1 MGLAKSLFP
10 SMHTMEDVS
19 QQFNSFQLQ
28 EEFKPLGVAKGLF
41 PSTHTMEN
49 ATQLFNSFQQQEKER
64 KNKGEDFINKTLN
77 NCHYINSTFTLK

>member
-1 MGLAKSLFP
+1 MGLAKSFFP
-10 SMHTMEDVS
+10 SFPSIEHAS
-19 QQFNSFQLQ
+19 QQLHSFQLQ
-28 EEFKPLGVAKGLF
+28 EEFKPMGVAKGLF

-64 KNKGEDFINKTLN
+64 KNKGEDLINKTLK

>member
-1 MGLAKSLFP
+1 MGLAKGLFH
-10 SMHTMEDVS
+10 SMHTIENAT
-19 QQFNSFQLQ
+19 QQFHSFQLQ
-28 EEFKPLGVAKGLF
+28 EELKPMGVAKGLF
-41 PSTHTMEN
+41 PSTHTIEN